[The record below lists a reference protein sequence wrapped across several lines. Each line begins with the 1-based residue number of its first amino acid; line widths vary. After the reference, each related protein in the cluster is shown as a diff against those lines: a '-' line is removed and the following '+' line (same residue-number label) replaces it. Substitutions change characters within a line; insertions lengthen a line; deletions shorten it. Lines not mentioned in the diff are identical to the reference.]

1 MPIVISRTGDLN
13 AKVVPSVTQEQR
25 DALWYS
31 FVTSWLE
38 KNQDQFT
45 QMLTEPEAAPAGC
58 L

>member
-13 AKVVPSVTQEQR
+13 AKAVPSVTQEQR

-38 KNQDQFT
+38 KNQEQFA
-45 QMLTEPEAAPAGC
+45 QMLTEPETAPAGC